1 LIFLKDRTICINP
14 SQIDKFICTEIP
26 DKENDPKGYEVVENY
41 MIHGQCG
48 ELNRNLV
55 CMEGNTCTKHFPKG
69 FNSETTIDEEGFPV
83 HGRRDECQKKENRS

>member
-1 LIFLKDRTICINP
+1 MIQKV
-14 SQIDKFICTEIP
+14 
-26 DKENDPKGYEVVENY
+26 EVVDNY

-83 HGRRDECQKKENRS
+83 HGRRDECQKKGKQKLTTDLLFHIIEIC